1 MKKRILVVEDS
12 PTQAQRAQLILK
24 SRGYEVK
31 WARDGREG
39 LKETSSYNPD
49 MVVTDVMM
57 PNMNGYQMTSEIKS
71 KSETKNIPV
80 LMLTTKN
87 EVNDIIKGLE
97 AGADNFITKPY
108 DSGFLLQRVEAIF
121 NNVALRQKG
130 KLKEEIELENLK
142 DKIVL
147 TTDRKQILEI
157 LLSAI
162 SVVIHCNVIGI
173 FLLSEANEHS
183 MLMVSLQELSK
194 GSSLDLRDK
203 ILSAAKALVDEDIAV
218 SGVRVS
224 SIVKD
229 KELPSLKGRFN
240 SFISVPLICEGKV
253 IGILT
258 AANEDKEAFSADDV
272 KYLFMMGSES
282 SSALNC
288 ISR

>member
-1 MKKRILVVEDS
+1 MKKKILVVEDS
-12 PTQAQRAQLILK
+12 PTQAQRAQLILQ
-24 SRGYEVK
+24 SCGYEVK
-31 WARDGREG
+31 WVQDGLEG
-39 LKETSSYNPD
+39 LEETSSYNPD
-49 MVVTDVMM
+49 MVVTDVKM
-57 PNMNGYQMTSEIKS
+57 PNMNGYQMTRELKS
-71 KSETKNIPV
+71 RPETKKIPV

-108 DSGFLLQRVEAIF
+108 ESSFLIQRVENIF
-121 NNVALRQKG
+121 SNLALRQKG
-130 KLKEEIELENLK
+130 KLKEDRELENLK

-173 FLLSEANEHS
+173 FLLSEVNKDS
-183 MLMVSLQELSK
+183 LLMVSLQQLSK
-194 GSSLDLRDK
+194 TSSLDLRDK
-203 ILSAAKALVDEDIAV
+203 ILAAAEALVDEEI
-218 SGVRVS
+218 STTGVRIT
-224 SIVKD
+224 SIVKN
-229 KELPSLKGRFN
+229 KEFPRLTGSFN
-240 SFISVPLICEGKV
+240 SFISVPLISEGKV

-258 AANEDKEAFSADDV
+258 AANEASNSFNADDV

-282 SSALNC
+282 SAALNR